1 MKPIYPPNFPDIEE
15 TAETEVIF
23 QDVIDPTK
31 KVKRTGTC
39 NRCGQCCTDTENVF
53 QTVDG
58 NNNPIPEPLVQVVP
72 GMCAYFRWDENGLG
86 VCTGRDTLWY
96 KTGCRY
102 LPTKPIHV
110 QILDQ
115 CSYQFQWIEE

>member
-1 MKPIYPPNFPDIEE
+1 MKAITFPIFPEIDQNSE
-15 TAETEVIF
+15 AEMIF

-31 KVKRTGTC
+31 KVKRTGFC
-39 NRCGQCCTDTENVF
+39 NRCGQCCEDTENIF

-72 GMCAYFRWDENGLG
+72 GKCAYFRWSEDGLAL
-86 VCTGRDTLWY
+86 CTGRDTKYYLN
-96 KTGCRY
+96 GCRWW
-102 LPTKPIHV
+102 PSKPDHMV
-110 QILDQ
+110 YSQ